1 MQPGDESAFPGIAVP
16 GEGKTGSM
24 TDTPDDAREREPESA
39 EAAGGDY
46 EYDEAHGGG
55 DEGPGVPAAL
65 EDEARRMKDLSR
77 H

>member
-1 MQPGDESAFPGIAVP
+1 MCPVLRISTAKAGT
-16 GEGKTGSM
+16 TGSM
-24 TDTPDDAREREPESA
+24 TDTPDDAREPESA

-65 EDEARRMKDLSR
+65 EDEARRMKDLNP